1 MSKINKVYSIWLQQ
15 VLGYASC
22 KVEPIINEFSTAE
35 NFYKE
40 ARLQKTYSKVLDG
53 KILQK
58 AKDVSLAS
66 AEKVLKNC
74 DDLNINVISI
84 EEEQYPKAL
93 KEIYNP
99 PMVLYTKGKQLNL
112 ENNISISLVG
122 SREASDYGKETAFNL
137 SYKLAKCG
145 INIISGGALGID
157 TMALKGAIS
166 AKSSNIIAV
175 VATGLDVYYPKVNE
189 KLYKFLEN
197 HGTIISEF
205 PPSTTARPGFFP
217 IRNRIM
223 SGISQGVIIV
233 EAAIKSGAIITANLA
248 LEQGREIFAVPGN
261 INNPYSRG
269 TNLLIKDGATPVTDV
284 KDILEVYGISEKNKV
299 NNFKLNNNEK
309 IEANDL
315 ITKEPEGI
323 SLNAKRLYNVI
334 TQTPDFIDELAKKA
348 KLDIINAQAAA
359 MELLI
364 IKAIKSHSGGR
375 YSK

>member
-22 KVEPIINEFSTAE
+22 KVESIINEFNTAE
-35 NFYKE
+35 NFYKA

-58 AKDVSLAS
+58 AKYVSLAS
-66 AEKVLKNC
+66 AEKVLKKC

-122 SREASDYGKETAFNL
+122 SRKTSDYGKETAFNL